1 MYIILLLGLHW
12 CSYTPPCH
20 DEPINITN
28 LSTHISRYQNRFA
41 RATTNGREDGLTS
54 RIRGLGW
61 MCETCSFCVLKMG
74 IPSEKQFFI
83 WNMVIN
89 QWVQRHHMFRSHF
102 YPGEAHFVALPSH
115 GLILAAPSILRPG
128 RGWICTIHHTWW
140 KKRAWT
146 LTSSPKGVIWGKK
159 PILAELDT
167 LHQRIHTPILLCKI
181 LGQQI
186 ILGQETPNSVGG
198 VEG

>member
-1 MYIILLLGLHW
+1 MLLHSPMPW
-12 CSYTPPCH
+12 R
-20 DEPINITN
+20 TN
-28 LSTHISRYQNRFA
+28 KHHKSVNTHFPLPKPLCQGHNQWPR
-41 RATTNGREDGLTS
+41 GWPDL

-61 MCETCSFCVLKMG
+61 MWETCSFCVLKMG

-128 RGWICTIHHTWW
+128 RGWICTIHHTWR

-167 LHQRIHTPILLCKI
+167 LHERIHTPILLCKI